1 MKMIIFLCQV
11 LSYLQQ
17 VYTASAVFGFLRDEV
32 TPKVSSDEHFFSGGL
47 IGAAC
52 IQALVVWHGDLWRRM
67 PTPTGWSTPS
77 ASPPECQSCHHS
89 LAINAEGRA
98 SHFEIGGVFR

>member
-17 VYTASAVFGFLRDEV
+17 KYAASAVFGFLRDEV
-32 TPKVSSDEHFFSGGL
+32 TPKVSSDEHFFCGGL

-52 IQALVVWHGDLWRRM
+52 IQALVV
-67 PTPTGWSTPS
+67 
-77 ASPPECQSCHHS
+77 
-89 LAINAEGRA
+89 
-98 SHFEIGGVFR
+98 

>member
-17 VYTASAVFGFLRDEV
+17 KYAASAVFGFLRVEV

-52 IQALVVWHGDLWRRM
+52 IQALVV
-67 PTPTGWSTPS
+67 
-77 ASPPECQSCHHS
+77 
-89 LAINAEGRA
+89 
-98 SHFEIGGVFR
+98 